1 MTHAWQPLGS
11 DVAVGRSILILEDNE
26 TLALGL
32 RNSLE
37 IEGYKVECVTDGNNG
52 LAWLEQ
58 HDPDLVV
65 LDLMLPGLNG
75 FEVLRRYR
83 ARGGSAAVLI
93 LSARDQEVDKVQG
106 FRIGADDY
114 VVKPVGVLEFLAR
127 VEAII
132 RRLAPAG
139 RSAGDGSGK
148 VSQQRFADVV
158 VDLRTRT
165 VLRAGKTVELSP
177 MEFDFLAFLIE
188 SGGDIVSRDNSDAAG
203 LALQPRRHFAHRRS
217 ARSATAE
224 QAGAGSVSAAPPH
237 HRAQSGIPLPAIE
250 LRTEDVYGLRTHYG
264 L

>member
-11 DVAVGRSILILEDNE
+11 DVALGRSILILEDNE

-37 IEGYKVECVTDGNNG
+37 IEGYKVECVTDGNDG

-83 ARGGSAAVLI
+83 AHGGTAAVLI

-139 RSAGDGSGK
+139 RSGVDGNGRA
-148 VSQQRFADVV
+148 SQQRFSDVV

-165 VLRAGKTVELSP
+165 VQRGGKPVELSP

-188 SGGDIVSRDNSDAAG
+188 SGGDIVSRDTLMQQVWRYSLGVTSRTVDQHVARLRNKLEPDPS
-203 LALQPRRHFAHRRS
+203 QPRHLITVRK
-217 ARSATAE
+217 
-224 QAGAGSVSAAPPH
+224 AGY
-237 HRAQSGIPLPAIE
+237 RFQ
-250 LRTEDVYGLRTHYG
+250 R
-264 L
+264 

>member
-1 MTHAWQPLGS
+1 MTYAWQPPGS
-11 DVAVGRSILILEDNE
+11 DEAIDRSILILEDNE

-32 RNSLE
+32 RTSLE
-37 IEGYKVECVTDGNNG
+37 VEGYRVECVADGNDG
-52 LAWLEQ
+52 LAWLDQ
-58 HDPDLVV
+58 HNPDLVV

-83 ARGGSAAVLI
+83 ARGGAAAVLI

-132 RRLAPAG
+132 RRLAPAARG
-139 RSAGDGSGK
+139 SAGEAGARIA
-148 VSQQRFADVV
+148 QHRFADVV

-165 VLRAGKTVELSP
+165 VLRGGKPVELSP

-188 SGGDIVSRDNSDAAG
+188 SGGEIVSRDTLMRQVWRYSLGVTSRTVDQHVARLRNKLEPDPA
-203 LALQPRRHFAHRRS
+203 QPRHLITVRK
-217 ARSATAE
+217 
-224 QAGAGSVSAAPPH
+224 AGY
-237 HRAQSGIPLPAIE
+237 RFQ
-250 LRTEDVYGLRTHYG
+250 R
-264 L
+264 

>member
-1 MTHAWQPLGS
+1 MLQITGAPETTT
-11 DVAVGRSILILEDNE
+11 DRSILILEDNE

-32 RNSLE
+32 RTSLE
-37 IEGYKVECVTDGNNG
+37 VEGYKVECITDGEEG
-52 LAWLEQ
+52 LKWLEKS
-58 HDPDLVV
+58 DPDLIV

-83 ARGGSAAVLI
+83 AGGGAAAVLI

-132 RRLAPAG
+132 RRLSPSSRRTSG
-139 RSAGDGSGK
+139 TDGSART
-148 VSQQRFADVV
+148 SQLRFSDVV

-165 VLRAGKTVELSP
+165 VLRGGKPVELSP

-188 SGGDIVSRDNSDAAG
+188 SGGDIVSRDTLMQQVWRYSMGVTSRTVDQHVARLRNKLEPDPA
-203 LALQPRRHFAHRRS
+203 QPRHLITVRK
-217 ARSATAE
+217 
-224 QAGAGSVSAAPPH
+224 AGY
-237 HRAQSGIPLPAIE
+237 RFQ
-250 LRTEDVYGLRTHYG
+250 R
-264 L
+264 

>member
-1 MTHAWQPLGS
+1 MTHAWQPTGS
-11 DVAVGRSILILEDNE
+11 DVAVDRSILILEDNE

-32 RNSLE
+32 RTSLE
-37 IEGYKVECVTDGNNG
+37 VEGYKVECVTDGNDG

-58 HDPDLVV
+58 HNPDLIV

-132 RRLAPAG
+132 RRLSPPGRGQAG
-139 RSAGDGSGK
+139 GGDGAAR
-148 VSQQRFADVV
+148 VSQQRFSDVV
-158 VDLRTRT
+158 VDLKTRT
-165 VLRAGKTVELSP
+165 VQRSGSPVELSP

-188 SGGDIVSRDNSDAAG
+188 SGGDIVSRDT
-203 LALQPRRHFAHRRS
+203 LMRQ
-217 ARSATAE
+217 
-224 QAGAGSVSAAPPH
+224 VW
-237 HRAQSGIPLPAIE
+237 
-250 LRTEDVYGLRTHYG
+250 HYG
-264 L
+264 LGVTSRTVDQHVARLRSKLEPDPSQPRHLITVRKAGYRFQK

>member
-1 MTHAWQPLGS
+1 M
-11 DVAVGRSILILEDNE
+11 GRSILILEDNE

-37 IEGYKVECVTDGNNG
+37 IEGYKVECVTDGNDG

-83 ARGGSAAVLI
+83 QHGGTAAVLI

-139 RSAGDGSGK
+139 RSAVDGNGR
-148 VSQQRFADVV
+148 VSQQRFSDVV

-165 VLRAGKTVELSP
+165 VQRAGKTVELSP

-188 SGGDIVSRDNSDAAG
+188 SGGDIVSRDTLMQQVWRYSLGVTSRTVDQHVARLRNKLEPDPS
-203 LALQPRRHFAHRRS
+203 QPRHLITVRK
-217 ARSATAE
+217 
-224 QAGAGSVSAAPPH
+224 AGY
-237 HRAQSGIPLPAIE
+237 RFQ
-250 LRTEDVYGLRTHYG
+250 R
-264 L
+264 

>member
-11 DVAVGRSILILEDNE
+11 DVAMGRSILILEDNE

-37 IEGYKVECVTDGNNG
+37 IEGYKVECVTDGNDG

-65 LDLMLPGLNG
+65 LDLMLPGING

-83 ARGGSAAVLI
+83 AQGGTAAVLI

-139 RSAGDGSGK
+139 RSGAVDGSGR
-148 VSQQRFADVV
+148 VTQQRFADVV

-165 VLRAGKTVELSP
+165 VQRGGKTVELSP

-188 SGGDIVSRDNSDAAG
+188 SGGDIVSRDTLMQQVWRYSLGVTSRTVDQHVARLRNKLEPDPS
-203 LALQPRRHFAHRRS
+203 QPRHLITVRK
-217 ARSATAE
+217 
-224 QAGAGSVSAAPPH
+224 AGY
-237 HRAQSGIPLPAIE
+237 RFQ
-250 LRTEDVYGLRTHYG
+250 R
-264 L
+264 